1 MTPNTGK
8 LYLTA
13 VANSYSMVFF
23 SLDKWFAAVV
33 LLLTFLDP
41 VVGLT
46 GLIAVLVVNALAL
59 WLGMNQEMVRLGDY
73 GFNALL
79 VGLGLGAFYQ
89 LNAPLIALVVF
100 AAVITFFLT
109 VLSLGVL
116 TKYGLSYLS
125 LPFVLALWTL
135 MLASRSFEALGVS
148 ERGVYLLNEL
158 YSVGDHY
165 LVNTY
170 HYFNELSIPL
180 ALKTYFRSLGAI
192 LFQFNTLS
200 GIILAI
206 ALLFYSRI
214 AFSLSLLGFFAAYW
228 FYQLIG
234 ADMNALNYN
243 YVGFNFILSAIAV
256 GGFYLVPSV
265 WSYLWALLLIP
276 VLAIVTSSAGVLL
289 APLGLGVYSL
299 PFNLVVLGFLYVL
312 KWRAHPVKP
321 SEVPLQTFSPEKN
334 RYRFWSNQERFRHFR
349 TLPISL
355 PVLGEWFVSQGH
367 DGEVTHRAEWAQ
379 AWDLVL
385 TDEHG
390 QPYEGKGHHLED
402 YLCYG
407 KPVIAPA
414 DGHVVE
420 VIDKVED
427 NLIGE
432 TNLEQNWGNS
442 ILIDHGYSLYS
453 QVSHL
458 RPGSLKVKKGDTVRK
473 GQVLAQVGSSGRS
486 PEPHLHFQLQ
496 ATPYIGA
503 PTLAYPI
510 SSFLSRTDTEVM
522 SFRFFDF
529 PAEGAYVQ
537 NLSPDDQLKY
547 AYYFVPGK
555 TIDWQLED
563 GRTVHWECQTDPLN
577 QSYIQCRESG
587 AKAYFHNNGT
597 VHYFTGYLGPQAT
610 LLHHFMLANFKVAL
624 ACQPGLTVTDTV
636 PIDQLVPAF
645 RRWGQD
651 LLSPFLRWIRTSY
664 HLRYQQLDK
673 GLRPEHLTLRAEVS
687 VSRGRR
693 PASRYRYEIEIEDFR
708 ITNFIV
714 EDGRRTIRA
723 KAIDHAPE

>member
-1 MTPNTGK
+1 MTQNTGK

-13 VANSYSMVFF
+13 IANSYSMVFF

-41 VVGLT
+41 VVGFA
-46 GLIAVLVVNALAL
+46 GLLSVLVVNGLAL
-59 WLGMNQEMVRLGDY
+59 WLGMNQDMVRLGDY

-89 LNAPLIALVVF
+89 LNAPLIALIVF

-135 MLASRSFEALGVS
+135 MLASRSFESLGVS

-170 HYFNELSIPL
+170 HYFNELAIPL
-180 ALKTYFRSLGAI
+180 SLKTYFRSLGAI

-200 GIILAI
+200 GMVLAV

-276 VLAIVTSSAGVLL
+276 VLAIVTSSVGMLL
-289 APLGLGVYSL
+289 APFGLGVYSL

-312 KWRAHPVKP
+312 KWRARPVKP
-321 SEVPLQTFSPEKN
+321 EEVPLQTFSPEKN
-334 RYRFWSNQERFRHFR
+334 KYRYLSDQERFRHFR
-349 TLPISL
+349 TIPISL
-355 PVLGEWFVSQGH
+355 PVMGEWFINQGH
-367 DGEVTHRAEWAQ
+367 DGAITHRAEWGQ
-379 AWDLVL
+379 AWDFVL
-385 TDEHG
+385 TDEQG
-390 QPYEGKGHHLED
+390 KQFAGEGRRLED
-402 YLCYG
+402 YYCYG

-414 DGHVVE
+414 DGRVAE
-420 VIDKVED
+420 IMDQIED
-427 NLIGE
+427 NPIGE
-432 TNLEQNWGNS
+432 TNLQQNWGNS
-442 ILIDHGYSLYS
+442 ILIDHGFSLYS
-453 QVSHL
+453 QLSHL
-458 RPGSLKVKKGDTVRK
+458 RPGSIKVNKGDTVKK
-473 GQVLAQVGSSGRS
+473 GQLLAQVGSTGRS

-510 SSFLSRTDTEVM
+510 SSYLARPADDGTVFH
-522 SFRFFDF
+522 FFDY
-529 PAEGAYVQ
+529 PREGELVQ
-537 NLSPDDQLKY
+537 NLTPTDQLKY
-547 AYYFVPGK
+547 AFYFVPGK
-555 TIDWQLED
+555 TIDWQLDD
-563 GRTVHWECQTDPLN
+563 GRTAHWECLTDPLN

-587 AKAYFHNNGT
+587 AKAYFNNNGA
-597 VHYFTGYLGPQAT
+597 VHYFTGYLGKRGT
-610 LLHHFMLANFKVAL
+610 LLHHFMLANYKVAL
-624 ACQPGLTVTDTV
+624 AYQPGLMVTDV
-636 PIDQLVPAF
+636 IPIDQLAPAS

-651 LLSPFLRWIRTSY
+651 LLSPFLRWMHTHY
-664 HLRYQQLDK
+664 TLHYDQLDK
-673 GLRPEHLTLRAEVS
+673 EMRPEHLALRAEVS
-687 VSRGRR
+687 LRKGRR
-693 PASRYRYEIEIEDFR
+693 NGPTYRYESDIANYR
-708 ITNFIV
+708 INSFTV
-714 EDGRRTIRA
+714 EDGKRTIRA